1 MQDGIDCLLYICN
14 IEPFKTYKIMKK
26 IIVSAALLSVVAFST
41 ANAQNVEGYVFT
53 PVKELKITP
62 VENQNRAGTCW
73 SYSGLAFIE
82 SELIRMG
89 KGEHNLSEMFV
100 VSHTYRDKG
109 DKYVR
114 THGVSPYSQGGS
126 FYDVLY
132 VLKNYGIVPEET
144 MKGLEYGEDNHVHG
158 ELEAVTGAYL
168 QAVVANKNGKLSTA
182 WKKGFNGTIDAYLGQ
197 LPENFTYK
205 GKQYTPKSFI
215 AELGVNPDDY
225 VSLTSYTHHPFYSSF
240 ALEIQDN
247 WRWAES
253 YNLPLNELMQVFDN
267 AINTGYTIAWA
278 SDVSEKGFTR
288 NGIAVAPDIEAMET
302 SGSDQ
307 DKWVGLSRK
316 EKDDMITKMIE
327 SPCKEIAVT
336 QELRQQAY
344 DNYQTTDDHGMQIY
358 GIAKDQKGTKYY
370 MVKNSWGTDNKYKG
384 TWYASE
390 SFVAYKTM
398 SIVVHK
404 NAIPSAIKSKLG
416 IK

>member
-1 MQDGIDCLLYICN
+1 
-14 IEPFKTYKIMKK
+14 MKK
-26 IIVSAALLSVVAFST
+26 MIVSAALLSAIVCST
-41 ANAQNVEGYVFT
+41 AMAQEEEGYVFT

-73 SYSGLAFIE
+73 SYSALGFIE

-100 VSHTYRDKG
+100 VSHSYRDKG

-114 THGVSPYSQGGS
+114 THGVTPYSQGGS

-132 VLKNYGIVPEET
+132 VLKNYGIVPEAA
-144 MKGLEYGEDNHVHG
+144 MRGLEYGEENHVHG
-158 ELEAVTGAYL
+158 ELEAVTGAYVK
-168 QAVVANKNGKLSTA
+168 AVVENKNGKLSTA
-182 WKKGFNGTIDAYLGQ
+182 WKKGFHATIDAYLGE
-197 LPENFTYK
+197 LPEKFTYN
-205 GKQYTPKSFI
+205 GKEYTPKSFVS
-215 AELGVNPDDY
+215 ELGINPDDY
-225 VSLTSYTHHPFYSSF
+225 VSLTSYTHQPFYSSF
-240 ALEIQDN
+240 ALEIPDN
-247 WRWAES
+247 WRWSES
-253 YNLPLNELMQVFDN
+253 YNLPLNEFMQVFDN
-267 AINTGYTIAWA
+267 AINTGYTIAWG

-307 DKWVGLSRK
+307 DKWVGLSSK
-316 EKDDMITKMIE
+316 EKDEKIKKMIE
-327 SPCKEIAVT
+327 SPCKELTIT

-390 SFVAYKTM
+390 AFVAYKTM
-398 SIVVHK
+398 NIVVHK
-404 NAIPSAIKSKLG
+404 NAIPSAIKTKLG